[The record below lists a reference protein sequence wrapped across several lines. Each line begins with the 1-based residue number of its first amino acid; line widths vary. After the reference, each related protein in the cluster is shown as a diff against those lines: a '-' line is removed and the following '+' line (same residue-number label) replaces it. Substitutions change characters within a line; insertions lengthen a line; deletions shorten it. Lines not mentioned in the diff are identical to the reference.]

1 MRKVL
6 ATAMLCLAVQACAQ
20 PAAPGNASASGLLQP
35 SDGGS
40 AGERLDV
47 YVAFSAPR
55 DRASMLA
62 TFGGR
67 LEVLDGCLVLRS
79 ENGLHVP
86 VFSPSVDTYVTA
98 SSAVIAGRAVALG
111 SEIMVAGGEMGAN
124 DDAVLQKPRPAHCR
138 FRLLRVGSWAPPAG

>member
-6 ATAMLCLAVQACAQ
+6 AMALLCLAAQACTQ
-20 PAAPGNASASGLLQP
+20 PAAPGNASASGPSQP

-40 AGERLDV
+40 AGERRDV
-47 YVAFSAPR
+47 YVALSTPR

-86 VFSPSVDTYVTA
+86 VFAPSVDTYVTA
-98 SSAVIAGRAVALG
+98 SHAVIAGRAVALG
-111 SEIMVAGGEMGAN
+111 SEILVAGGEMGAN
-124 DDAVLQKPRPAHCR
+124 DDSVLQQPRPARCR
-138 FRLLRVGSWAPPAG
+138 HRLLRVGSWAPPGG

>member
-1 MRKVL
+1 MRKAL
-6 ATAMLCLAVQACAQ
+6 AMSLLCFAAQACTQ
-20 PAAPGNASASGLLQP
+20 PAAPGNASASGAP
-35 SDGGS
+35 RTPDSGS
-40 AGERLDV
+40 AGERRDV
-47 YVAFSAPR
+47 YVAFSTPR

-86 VFSPSVDTYVTA
+86 VFAPSADTYVTD

-111 SEIMVAGGEMGAN
+111 SEIIVAGGEMGAN
-124 DDAVLQKPRPAHCR
+124 DDAVLQRPRPAQCR
-138 FRLLRVGSWAPPAG
+138 HRLLRAGSWAPSAG